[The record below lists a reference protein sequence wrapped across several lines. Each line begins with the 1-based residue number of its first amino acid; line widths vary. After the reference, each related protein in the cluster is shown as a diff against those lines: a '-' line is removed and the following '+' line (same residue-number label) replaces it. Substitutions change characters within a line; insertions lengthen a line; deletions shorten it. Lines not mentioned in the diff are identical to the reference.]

1 MINIAQIA
9 GRVGTLDT
17 KTTSSGMKVTNMSV
31 VTSKRYV
38 KDGVKEEKVTW
49 HNVVL
54 FNKLSEIAEK
64 YISIGDMVWVQG
76 EMDNK
81 KYMTQ
86 HGQERISFKIL
97 ANNVQLF
104 PKGKDAI
111 ATPIA
116 KDFQAP
122 EDDEVPW

>member
-1 MINIAQIA
+1 
-9 GRVGTLDT
+9 
-17 KTTSSGMKVTNMSV
+17 MSV

-64 YISIGDMVWVQG
+64 YISIGDMVWIQG
-76 EMDNK
+76 EMETK
-81 KYMTQ
+81 KYMNQ
-86 HGQERISFKIL
+86 HGQEKQSFKII
-97 ANNVQLF
+97 ANDVRLF
-104 PKGKDAI
+104 PKGKQDT
-111 ATPIA
+111 ATPA
-116 KDFQAP
+116 SKDFQAP